1 MCAASMA
8 LLDIN
13 REGKFLLRNKGVSLG
28 GGWPSSKSKSPL
40 ETPGK
45 KEKVSPEIPFSTLKT
60 CGSRAAALPVTI
72 RQREDSIPT
81 TDPFLHSQPFFLHRG
96 LLILPSVT
104 LRCQRAS
111 GCSVV
116 ERGCLKSAR
125 VQPPW
130 SCCQG
135 QQPPQEHA
143 MGTRL
148 PPSPPAACCACITE
162 AEAGVQEAAQA
173 LVARGSTWGAKFE
186 VDGMAQT
193 GYTSTLQLWQ
203 EGLWGFTAVSVI
215 LPIFKASTLIFSL
228 PIYLNNI

>member
-1 MCAASMA
+1 
-8 LLDIN
+8 
-13 REGKFLLRNKGVSLG
+13 
-28 GGWPSSKSKSPL
+28 
-40 ETPGK
+40 
-45 KEKVSPEIPFSTLKT
+45 
-60 CGSRAAALPVTI
+60 
-72 RQREDSIPT
+72 
-81 TDPFLHSQPFFLHRG
+81 
-96 LLILPSVT
+96 
-104 LRCQRAS
+104 
-111 GCSVV
+111 
-116 ERGCLKSAR
+116 
-125 VQPPW
+125 
-130 SCCQG
+130 
-135 QQPPQEHA
+135 

-148 PPSPPAACCACITE
+148 PPSPSAACCACITE